1 MNITVNG
8 EPRDVQPDTSLR
20 ALIESLSLKP
30 ELTAVQ
36 LNETIVHRDDVG
48 VTMLSDGD
56 VVELIRVVGGG

>member
-20 ALIESLSLKP
+20 ALIELLSLKL

-36 LNETIVHRDDVG
+36 LNETIVHREDVG
-48 VTMLSDGD
+48 ATMLADGD